1 MYVIESLTCNSTQ
14 DFLYAWGS
22 TDSNFLF
29 DLTMTVTVLSTSH
42 SLVHHQSVVNRP
54 VVVGGVGTG
63 KQLECGE
70 NGSVFERHSKTV
82 TSLFFSFFSFRQC
95 NVVTLVMMMVMMTN
109 YSDDDCDDD

>member
-1 MYVIESLTCNSTQ
+1 MSYRIESLTYSSTQ

-22 TDSNFLF
+22 TDSNFLV

-82 TSLFFSFFSFRQC
+82 TSLFFSSSS
-95 NVVTLVMMMVMMTN
+95 NNAMSLP
-109 YSDDDCDDD
+109 

>member
-1 MYVIESLTCNSTQ
+1 
-14 DFLYAWGS
+14 
-22 TDSNFLF
+22 
-29 DLTMTVTVLSTSH
+29 MTVTVLSTSH

-82 TSLFFSFFSFRQC
+82 TSLFFSFFSDNAMSLPLCPNQWMDGWME
-95 NVVTLVMMMVMMTN
+95 LIL
-109 YSDDDCDDD
+109 Y